1 LNKDILDYSNDVGC
15 TLLRCGL
22 SYNIEKL
29 WYVNVPELIT
39 IASLHMM
46 KIHSDPEDRN
56 RITASFMRLMSEII
70 WRLSL
75 FSTHLC
81 SLIHCMR
88 FL

>member
-1 LNKDILDYSNDVGC
+1 
-15 TLLRCGL
+15 
-22 SYNIEKL
+22 
-29 WYVNVPELIT
+29 
-39 IASLHMM
+39 MM